1 MDTNI
6 DVVQELMRPRCM
18 VMVNYPPSTEDQIG
32 RILTA
37 VEYGPTGEVAVWG
50 DDYDKL
56 RIDIEKYPA
65 IFRIMPWYANR
76 DIKFL
81 MGIFYKYP
89 DGSTVIKPVRI
100 VKDSQ
105 RILILWFQQKETVR
119 FAKGHF
125 RSTEISMLLPA
136 TEKEYLEYLKTI
148 DL

>member
-1 MDTNI
+1 MEKNI
-6 DVVQELMRPRCM
+6 NVQELLRPRCM
-18 VMVNYPPSTEDQIG
+18 VMANYPPSTDDQIG

-50 DDYDKL
+50 DDCDKL
-56 RIDIEKYPA
+56 RIDIQKYPA
-65 IFRIMPWYANR
+65 IFRIMPWYEKR

-81 MGIFYKYP
+81 MGICYQYP
-89 DGSTVIKPVRI
+89 DSDAVIKPVRI

-125 RSTEISMLLPA
+125 RTTEISMLLPA
-136 TEKEYLEYLKTI
+136 TESEYFAYLKTI
-148 DL
+148 E

>member
-1 MDTNI
+1 VDTNI

-18 VMVNYPPSTEDQIG
+18 VMVNYPPRTEDQIG

-65 IFRIMPWYANR
+65 IFRIMPWYENR

-81 MGIFYKYP
+81 MGIFYKYS
-89 DGSTVIKPVRI
+89 DGDTVIKPERI
-100 VKDSQ
+100 AKEGKQ
-105 RILILWFQQKETVR
+105 ILIQWVQQKDMVR
-119 FAKGHF
+119 FKKGQF
-125 RSTEISMLLPA
+125 WSTEISMLLPA
-136 TEKEYLEYLKTI
+136 TEKEYFEYLKTI
-148 DL
+148 E